1 MKSRYMLLPI
11 SVALLVPLVVKSEY
25 AIYVITMGALY
36 GILAIS
42 LNVIMGLGGVF
53 SLGHAAFWGIGAYV
67 GANLLVRLH
76 MPFVAALIAG
86 GLVSGFAGVVLG
98 IPSLKVRSTYLCV
111 TTMGFNTIVLLVL
124 TNWIKV
130 TRGSD
135 GFPNIPPPSL
145 GSIVF
150 DTRLGKYF
158 VTVGLLILA
167 IWAFSRLKESRV
179 GRAIQATRDNEI
191 GATACGVNVHYYR
204 VMAFALSAAMAGMA
218 GALFAALQ
226 GYIAPDTFAGS
237 TSTLLV
243 SMLLIGGSGSVWGPV
258 IGAFCLQALSES
270 MRFLSDYAMAFYG
283 LIIVLVALWL
293 PKGLDGL
300 ARAGVARIMAGIAPQ
315 QRKRSAGG
323 GHDRDGYST

>member
-42 LNVIMGLGGVF
+42 LNVIMAQACFPWDMPRSGNRR
-53 SLGHAAFWGIGAYV
+53 YV

-111 TTMGFNTIVLLVL
+111 TTMGFNIIVLLVL

-135 GFPNIPPPSL
+135 GFPTSL
-145 GSIVF
+145 
-150 DTRLGKYF
+150 RLP
-158 VTVGLLILA
+158 
-167 IWAFSRLKESRV
+167 W
-179 GRAIQATRDNEI
+179 
-191 GATACGVNVHYYR
+191 
-204 VMAFALSAAMAGMA
+204 
-218 GALFAALQ
+218 
-226 GYIAPDTFAGS
+226 
-237 TSTLLV
+237 
-243 SMLLIGGSGSVWGPV
+243 
-258 IGAFCLQALSES
+258 
-270 MRFLSDYAMAFYG
+270 
-283 LIIVLVALWL
+283 
-293 PKGLDGL
+293 
-300 ARAGVARIMAGIAPQ
+300 
-315 QRKRSAGG
+315 
-323 GHDRDGYST
+323 

>member
-1 MKSRYMLLPI
+1 MKSRYMLLPVA
-11 SVALLVPLVVKSEY
+11 VALLVPLFVKSEY
-25 AIYVITMGALY
+25 AIYIITMGALY

-67 GANLLVRLH
+67 AANVLVRLH
-76 MPFVAALIAG
+76 MPFLVAVIAG
-86 GLVSGFAGVVLG
+86 GLVSGLFGVALG

-111 TTMGFNTIVLLVL
+111 TTMGFNIIVLLIL
-124 TNWIKV
+124 TNWIKL
-130 TRGSD
+130 TFGSD
-135 GFPNIPPPSL
+135 GFPNIPPPSFGPL
-145 GSIVF
+145 VC

-158 VTVGLLILA
+158 VTVTMLILA
-167 IWAFSRLKESRV
+167 IWAFSRFKESRV

-204 VMAFALSAAMAGMA
+204 VLAFAVSSAMAGMA
-218 GALFAALQ
+218 GALFATLQ
-226 GYIAPDTFAGS
+226 GYIAPDTFSGA

-300 ARAGVARIMAGIAPQ
+300 ARAGIAKIAARVTPLEKKTAGKGA
-315 QRKRSAGG
+315 
-323 GHDRDGYST
+323 